1 MDEDLELWK
10 ENSET
15 LFNNVL
21 VKFKHAKKHHLM
33 KLRIQ
38 LKQDGEGS
46 RLLRLQHGVSFCWKN
61 SARLLSKK
69 RTLTSEKNGAR
80 EDVYLRE
87 KWEHNRYIPR
97 KKNEAQEDAYLKKK
111 MEHKRMLTSEK
122 NGAQKDAFLK
132 EKWSIRGCLPQ

>member
-1 MDEDLELWK
+1 MDEDLDLWK

-69 RTLTSEKNGAR
+69 VTRDNRRRDVTKTGRLPQRKMEQERMFTLEKNGSIT
-80 EDVYLRE
+80 DTYLG
-87 KWEHNRYIPR
+87 
-97 KKNEAQEDAYLKKK
+97 KK
-111 MEHKRMLTSEK
+111 MKHKRMLTSK
-122 NGAQKDAFLK
+122 K
-132 EKWSIRGCLPQ
+132 KWSIRGC